1 MPLGNRV
8 MNVSSAFGDFSETIE
23 DVCSAGFR
31 ISHCP
36 KEEGRETRRNK
47 ILAYFLCQAIGTYGD
62 FYFMLIIGDISQLRR
77 WHPVLLAQP
86 VLPDSK
92 LLGSEIGTINL
103 VGLWRTLFAALFIVP
118 VDSPD
123 TTNLMVIMGD
133 LSGHNEFILAA
144 QSLSCRG
151 GQYNF
156 LVAQPDEFKE
166 QLLSSAKKKW
176 LWSSL
181 LAGRGPLPLTSSM
194 QALMDYLDALDA
206 AKLTCISTSPQE
218 TSQHGPN
225 TVAQQT
231 HKTQLQRSSST
242 FHSRHK
248 YRGSYRGSFLK
259 SKSLK
264 SKSEAINIWNSSACT
279 YQKPFCCP

>member
-1 MPLGNRV
+1 MVLVIRWP
-8 MNVSSAFGDFSETIE
+8 S
-23 DVCSAGFR
+23 
-31 ISHCP
+31 
-36 KEEGRETRRNK
+36 
-47 ILAYFLCQAIGTYGD
+47 
-62 FYFMLIIGDISQLRR
+62 MLMVIRSRTVALNHLESCLDTFP
-77 WHPVLLAQP
+77 HE
-86 VLPDSK
+86 
-92 LLGSEIGTINL
+92 EIGTINL